1 MVGAALLMRYIPH
14 SCNFFENRR
23 SVVSICD
30 LDHSARQPWLTV
42 SACSQPPVRSP
53 WAKSC
58 GWWTRRRRRR
68 SRRPFGGGCYISP
81 DNSVAQLFG
90 HLLCVRLTQVQ
101 LVSDL
106 PVRQVE
112 AHEVEAEH
120 PNPQRLMTSSQNG
133 AGQIIKTR
141 LTIRASIPL
150 AMRLSLIVTIPSHR
164 GTVAMGTADAG
175 RPAMLANQ
183 LVTFGIVDQRRQ
195 SNQRHHGTTLLLVAT
210 PSLNQPRHHPSRNT
224 GSPP

>member
-1 MVGAALLMRYIPH
+1 MSYSSVWIRVPLAMVFSMMGWIVACWTLASIWRTTSPPRWIRPKIGGFSFSRVPRPGAPFIHFVNLHL
-14 SCNFFENRR
+14 STQG
-23 SVVSICD
+23 SG
-30 LDHSARQPWLTV
+30 
-42 SACSQPPVRSP
+42 RSP
-53 WAKSC
+53 
-58 GWWTRRRRRR
+58 G
-68 SRRPFGGGCYISP
+68 

-112 AHEVEAEH
+112 AHEVQAEH

-150 AMRLSLIVTIPSHR
+150 AMRLSVIVTITSHR
-164 GTVAMGTADAG
+164 GTVAMGTADAVW
-175 RPAMLANQ
+175 PAMLANQ

-195 SNQRHHGTTLLLVAT
+195 SNQRHHGTTPLLVAT